1 MIISLKLNTNLEQT
15 QMGVIL
21 TTYVRPGSPSS
32 KQESAAEAALKIL
45 RPMNAAI
52 ELEEK
57 PWLGRKSRDS
67 SKSHKSLRETAL
79 DKKVLGKIRIFQL
92 VEHIMRIL
100 AFRFDM
106 AFRFDIFLFV
116 FGWSFSS

>member
-1 MIISLKLNTNLEQT
+1 
-15 QMGVIL
+15 
-21 TTYVRPGSPSS
+21 
-32 KQESAAEAALKIL
+32 
-45 RPMNAAI
+45 MNAAI

-79 DKKVLGKIRIFQL
+79 DKKVPGKIRIFQL

-100 AFRFDM
+100 AFRFD
-106 AFRFDIFLFV
+106 IFLIICV
-116 FGWSFSS
+116 WLVVQLVRSN